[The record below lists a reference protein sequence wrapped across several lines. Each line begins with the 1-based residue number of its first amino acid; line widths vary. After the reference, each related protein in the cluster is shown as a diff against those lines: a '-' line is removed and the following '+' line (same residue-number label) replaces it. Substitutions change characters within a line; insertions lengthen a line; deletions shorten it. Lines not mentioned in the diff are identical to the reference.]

1 MLILLPPSESK
12 YAPARGKSLD
22 LGALAHPALNPLRR
36 DLLKKLQSL
45 CREDPAGA
53 IEALELGPTQFD
65 LVVQNGQLDSLPTA
79 SGTQIP
85 GRTQVNPSAHF
96 TSAHERDIAST
107 CWPAPLT

>member
-53 IEALELGPTQFD
+53 IEALARAE
-65 LVVQNGQLDSLPTA
+65 
-79 SGTQIP
+79 
-85 GRTQVNPSAHF
+85 
-96 TSAHERDIAST
+96 
-107 CWPAPLT
+107 PAGWAG